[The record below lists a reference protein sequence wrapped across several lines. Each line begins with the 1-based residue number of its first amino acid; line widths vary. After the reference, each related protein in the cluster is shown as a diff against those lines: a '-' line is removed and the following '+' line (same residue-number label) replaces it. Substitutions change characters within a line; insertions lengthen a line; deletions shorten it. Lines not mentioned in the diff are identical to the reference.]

1 MFTCSQLFIIKC
13 WLWANLV
20 KMIIEWRE
28 FLVLAAWKEVSF
40 SSLLLERKWV
50 SRPCCLKGSEFIVLA
65 AWKEVRF
72 SSLLLESKW
81 VSRPCCLKGSE
92 FLVLAAWKEVSLS
105 SLLLERKWVSR
116 PCRKSWSLNHSQ
128 NWQKKQIDKRE
139 GGVFDR
145 WLNIPNRPPFVP
157 DLSGGKVTEP
167 AEALAIC
174 EVGNTTDGVHILRKE
189 KERSSDGVITKMI
202 ARYLTINQNMLK
214 IVTTWKTDQT
224 QWPPISEKTMLW
236 YVTDGHNMEDRY
248 NTVPSNIRKTMLWY
262 VTDDGHNHKETTG
275 KTN

>member
-1 MFTCSQLFIIKC
+1 M
-13 WLWANLV
+13 
-20 KMIIEWRE
+20 
-28 FLVLAAWKEVSF
+28 SF

-50 SRPCCLKGSEFIVLA
+50 F
-65 AWKEVRF
+65 
-72 SSLLLESKW
+72 
-81 VSRPCCLKGSE
+81 RPCCLKGSE

-174 EVGNTTDGVHILRKE
+174 EVGNTTDGVHILKKE

-202 ARYLTINQNMLK
+202 ARYFTINQNMLK

-236 YVTDGHNMEDRY
+236 YVTDGHNMEDR
-248 NTVPSNIRKTMLWY
+248 
-262 VTDDGHNHKETTG
+262 
-275 KTN
+275 